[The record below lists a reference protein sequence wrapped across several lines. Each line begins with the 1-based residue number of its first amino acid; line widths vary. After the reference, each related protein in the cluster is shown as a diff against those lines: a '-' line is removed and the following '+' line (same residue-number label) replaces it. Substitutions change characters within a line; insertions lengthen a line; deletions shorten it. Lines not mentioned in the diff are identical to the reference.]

1 MKKIFTYL
9 LIALTLSAVSC
20 RRAAENAARKIRIE
34 AVEEFRLRGL
44 TGAEMV
50 LRVANGTSH
59 KLVLNQAEFSLY
71 YNRNRAA
78 TIRLHESVEVGKRTT
93 ERVTTRWKL
102 KTDDPLAMLLIV
114 REIHAN
120 DPSQIYVSYAL
131 DGRGGP
137 AHVNI
142 AREMVPLSEFL
153 NIFGITLQDVQ
164 QYIRPHEN

>member
-1 MKKIFTYL
+1 MKRIFAYL
-9 LIALTLSAVSC
+9 LIALTFSTVSC

-34 AVEEFRLRGL
+34 AVEEFKLRGL

-50 LRVANGTSH
+50 LRVVNDTRH

-71 YNRNRAA
+71 YNRSRAA
-78 TIRLHESVEVGKRTT
+78 TVRLHESVEVGKRTT
-93 ERVTTRWKL
+93 ERVATRWKL
-102 KTDDPLAMLLIV
+102 KTDDPLAMLLIA

-120 DPSQIYVSYAL
+120 DPSQIYVSYAI

-137 AHVNI
+137 ARVNI

-164 QYIRPHEN
+164 QYVRPHEN